1 MEEQVFTK
9 GQTVWRCTNKQEVI
23 EDRITKVEWIS
34 TPWGGHFTY
43 HCGSSRFYY
52 DRDKGK
58 SIFDTLEDA
67 ERMAEHKRKL
77 ETKRLLLL
85 EYEEEVNKMLGLEDH
100 FLIRKHK
107 GE

>member
-1 MEEQVFTK
+1 MFLTQQEAEEK
-9 GQTVWRCTNKQEVI
+9 ADYKI
-23 EDRITKVEWIS
+23 
-34 TPWGGHFTY
+34 
-43 HCGSSRFYY
+43 
-52 DRDKGK
+52 
-58 SIFDTLEDA
+58 
-67 ERMAEHKRKL
+67 KL

>member
-1 MEEQVFTK
+1 MFLTQEE
-9 GQTVWRCTNKQEVI
+9 
-23 EDRITKVEWIS
+23 
-34 TPWGGHFTY
+34 
-43 HCGSSRFYY
+43 
-52 DRDKGK
+52 
-58 SIFDTLEDA
+58 A